1 MGVGSWGDELG
12 NGSFVEIL
20 GSLGDGSW
28 GDESGGMGVLSG
40 IMGVFWGLVVWG
52 MKIRDL
58 GMRGIFV
65 ETKIFY

>member
-1 MGVGSWGDELG
+1 
-12 NGSFVEIL
+12 
-20 GSLGDGSW
+20 
-28 GDESGGMGVLSG
+28 MGVLSG

-65 ETKIFY
+65 ETKRFYQNEICKQ